1 MGGDGLAEL
10 DAAQVLFGGVV
21 GHLAAVEPLVVV
33 ELHVAGLAVLVGHD
47 AQDAVAVRIGLELA
61 RGLVNVVQF
70 VERTRGALERA
81 AFELL
86 GELDHCARRMLGA
99 HLDILQVHVAVRA
112 AHAHH
117 LDALDLDAL
126 DQALVV
132 GIQRVERKHGV
143 VALLVRG
150 GVVEAEQRIELLH
163 GLARGT
169 RLLTHLLR
177 LIDDEDGIGGG
188 EHVDGTTAA
197 KVIALGEHDARRLVA
212 AATLLALGLV
222 ERVERLHVDDHDG
235 NIRTTGEGVDLV

>member
-1 MGGDGLAEL
+1 MLSSSSK
-10 DAAQVLFGGVV
+10 VRV
-21 GHLAAVEPLVVV
+21 GRFSEPL
-33 ELHVAGLAVLVGHD
+33 L
-47 AQDAVAVRIGLELA
+47 
-61 RGLVNVVQF
+61 
-70 VERTRGALERA
+70 
-81 AFELL
+81 ELL
-86 GELDHCARRMLGA
+86 GELDHRARRILGT
-99 HLDILQVHVAVRA
+99 HLDVLPVHVAVSA
-112 AHAHH
+112 AHAHR

-132 GIQRVERKHGV
+132 GVQRVEREHGV

-150 GVVEAEQRIELLH
+150 GVVEAEQRVELPH

-177 LIDDEDGIGGG
+177 LIDDENGIRGG
-188 EHVDGTTAA
+188 EHVDGTAAA
-197 KVIALGEHDARRLVA
+197 KVVALGEHDARRLVA